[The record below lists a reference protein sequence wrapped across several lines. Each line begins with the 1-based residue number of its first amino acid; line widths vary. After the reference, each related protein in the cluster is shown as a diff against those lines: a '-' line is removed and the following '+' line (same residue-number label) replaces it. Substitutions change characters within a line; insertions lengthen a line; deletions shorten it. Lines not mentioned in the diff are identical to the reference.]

1 MADDLQSKAT
11 DFVKKLL
18 SVGVGTIFL
27 TEEAMRTMITEF
39 KLPKELIT
47 GLLSSANNTRK
58 EFLQNLSH
66 EVFENVMSRVDSAKL
81 VQEFFAKNEIDLQ
94 IKVKV
99 SPRDETIPKG

>member
-11 DFVKKLL
+11 DFVKKVL

-39 KLPKELIT
+39 KLPKELISAI
-47 GLLSSANNTRK
+47 LASANNTRK

-66 EVFENVMSRVDSAKL
+66 EVFDNILNKVDSAKL
-81 VQEFFAKNEIDLQ
+81 IQEFFEKNEVDLQ
-94 IKVKV
+94 IKIKV
-99 SPRDETIPKG
+99 TPKDKTE